1 MDEFV
6 PVTKLMKGRE
16 NKAQFTSSKSLRKSK
31 EMTAHCLLTVLD
43 ISVMSHIIESV

>member
-16 NKAQFTSSKSLRKSK
+16 NKISIHPVKSFEKP
-31 EMTAHCLLTVLD
+31 
-43 ISVMSHIIESV
+43 